1 MAPVGKTAVAHM
13 CGEVSQRIGEVC
25 LVLSGVDGA
34 AGGEPVRHNAY
45 SAAPDPDSHPAG
57 THHAHQRS
65 ALAWLSSRRRE
76 AFIVSRTEM
85 ART

>member
-34 AGGEPVRHNAY
+34 AGAEPARCNAY